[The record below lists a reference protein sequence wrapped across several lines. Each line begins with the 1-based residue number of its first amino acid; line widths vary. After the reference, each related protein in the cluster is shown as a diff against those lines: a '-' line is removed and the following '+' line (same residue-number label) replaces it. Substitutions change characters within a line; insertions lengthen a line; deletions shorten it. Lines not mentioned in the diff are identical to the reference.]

1 MQLAEMQN
9 LLASLLCRI
18 SRTQIPITRF
28 PLISPTERSFP
39 NFNRYSNF
47 LSISRTGFCSAWR
60 FEFYIRLLLCY
71 CLLGCIRWSSLL
83 SLWIKSQ
90 SVTIER
96 KAIQQHFLVV
106 LFIMLYKV
114 LLTLESVDEISKC
127 DRSDESHWAA
137 LHGIVY
143 YAVRDLS
150 NFWVCGWN
158 PKVWTL
164 KWKLLSSTS
173 PWYYLYAVK
182 RWTLF

>member
-9 LLASLLCRI
+9 LLASLLGRI

-71 CLLGCIRWSSLL
+71 CLLGCITWSSLL
-83 SLWIKSQ
+83 SLWMKSQ

-114 LLTLESVDEISKC
+114 LLTLESVWTKSPSVTVQMKATEQLSTVLFITLYEIFPTFESVDEILKC
-127 DRSDESHWAA
+127 EHWNESYWAV
-137 LHGIVY
+137 LPHGTISM
-143 YAVRDLS
+143 L
-150 NFWVCGWN
+150 
-158 PKVWTL
+158 
-164 KWKLLSSTS
+164 
-173 PWYYLYAVK
+173 
-182 RWTLF
+182 